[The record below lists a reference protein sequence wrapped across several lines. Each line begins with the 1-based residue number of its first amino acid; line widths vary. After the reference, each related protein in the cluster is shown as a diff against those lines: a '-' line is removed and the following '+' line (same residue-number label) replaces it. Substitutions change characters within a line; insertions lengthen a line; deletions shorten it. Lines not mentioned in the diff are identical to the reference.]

1 MNNLT
6 DENFD
11 KEVNAQDKLVLVD
24 FFATWCE
31 PCSMLAPILEK
42 VAEEFKEK
50 IVLMKANLDSAPLSA
65 QKFSVEKIPTVVLLK
80 NGKLISGFVGLSSEQ
95 SIKNWLKNIIKNN

>member
-1 MNNLT
+1 MNLT

-42 VAEEFKEK
+42 VAEGFKDK
-50 IVLMKANLDSAPLSA
+50 IILMKANLDETPSAA
-65 QKFSVEKIPTVVLLK
+65 QKFNVEKIPTVVLFK
-80 NGKLISGFVGLSSEQ
+80 NGKPISGFVGLSSEQ
-95 SIKNWLKNIIKNN
+95 SIRNWLDNATKS